1 MNKNIMEYT
10 RILDLQLWKLLG
22 MQHVSSIWTSVLF
35 NENNYYQLFCKF
47 FIWNLLGDLEDT
59 FEVASFFSMNI
70 ILLVC

>member
-59 FEVASFFSMNI
+59 LEVASFFSMNI